1 MTGIDI
7 SNWQEG
13 IDLSAVKPD
22 FVIAKLN
29 EGTTWHDP
37 SFTDFYGQCKANG
50 IPVGA
55 YVYSHS
61 TSADGGRAEA
71 KFALNALA
79 GWKLDLPIYLDIEA
93 DILSAGKTAL
103 MASALAFAE
112 TVRAAGYRPG
122 VYASAYPL
130 KTVLDIP
137 TLRANGISIWCA
149 AYNDNGPGVDCD
161 IWQSSSTSRWPGY
174 NGPLDKDTMII
185 DILGKDEPV
194 YNDDK
199 TESGLLTDDDDDIPV
214 TPKLYKADMATLCRG
229 FYGTQVIVWQRYL
242 VSSGYLAEDCING
255 TFDWNTEQATKNY
268 QSDHGLTPDG
278 MPGSKTYNA

>member
-7 SNWQEG
+7 SNWQAG
-13 IDLSAVKPD
+13 IVLSAVSPS
-22 FVIAKLN
+22 FVIAKLT

-37 SFTDFYGQCKANG
+37 SFTDFYGQCEGNG
-50 IPVGA
+50 IPIGA

-71 KFALNALA
+71 NFALNALA
-79 GWKLDLPIYLDIEA
+79 GWKLELPLYLDIEA

-122 VYASAYPL
+122 VYASASPL

-149 AYNDNGPGVDCD
+149 AYNNSGPGVDCD
-161 IWQSSSTSRWPGY
+161 IWQSSNTSRWPGY

-185 DILGKDEPV
+185 DILAEDEPV

-199 TESGLLTDDDDDIPV
+199 TESGLLTDDEDGIPV
-214 TPKLYKADMATLCRG
+214 TPKLYKADMSTLCRG
-229 FYGTQVIVWQRYL
+229 FYGTQVIVWQKFL
-242 VSSGYLAEDCING
+242 VAAGYLSA
-255 TFDWNTEQATKNY
+255 DWVTGIYDFNTQAATINY
-268 QSDHGLTPDG
+268 QRDHGLTQDG
-278 MPGSKTYNA
+278 IPGPKTYNA

>member
-7 SNWQEG
+7 SNWQAG

-22 FVIAKLN
+22 FVIAKLA

-37 SFTDFYGQCKANG
+37 SFTGFYGQCKENG

-55 YVYSHS
+55 YVYSHA
-61 TSADGGRAEA
+61 TSADSGRAEA

-130 KTVLDIP
+130 KTVLDIS

-149 AYNDNGPGVDCD
+149 AYNDVGPGVDCD
-161 IWQSSSTSRWPGY
+161 IWQSSNTSRWPGY

-199 TESGLLTDDDDDIPV
+199 TESGLLTDDEDDIPV
-214 TPKLYKADMATLCRG
+214 TPKLYKADMATMCRG
-229 FYGTQVIVWQRYL
+229 FYGTQVVVWQKYL
-242 VSSGYLAEDCING
+242 ASLGYLDS
-255 TFDWNTEQATKNY
+255 DWITGIYDFNTQMATKDY
-268 QSDHGLTPDG
+268 QEEHGLAPDG
-278 MPGSKTYNA
+278 MPGPKTFNA

>member
-7 SNWQEG
+7 SNWQAG

-22 FVIAKLN
+22 FVIAKLT

-37 SFTDFYGQCKANG
+37 SFTDFYGQCKENG
-50 IPVGA
+50 ISVGA

-61 TSADGGRAEA
+61 TSADGGSAEA
-71 KFALNALA
+71 EFALSAL
-79 GWKLDLPIYLDIEA
+79 GGRPLDLPLYLDIEA
-93 DILSAGKTAL
+93 DILNAGKAAL

-122 VYASAYPL
+122 VYASAYPF

-161 IWQSSSTSRWPGY
+161 IWQSSNASRWPGY

-199 TESGLLTDDDDDIPV
+199 TESGLLTDDDDGIPV
-214 TPKLYKADMATLCRG
+214 TPKLYKADMATMCRG
-229 FYGTQVIVWQRYL
+229 FYGTQVVVWQKYL
-242 VSSGYLAEDCING
+242 ASLGYLDS
-255 TFDWNTEQATKNY
+255 DWITGIYDFNTQMATKDY
-268 QSDHGLTPDG
+268 QEDHGLAPDG
-278 MPGSKTYNA
+278 MPGPKTYNA

>member
-7 SNWQEG
+7 SNWQAG
-13 IDLSAVKPD
+13 INLSSAKPG
-22 FVIAKLN
+22 FVIAKLT
-29 EGTTWHDP
+29 EGTIWRDP

-50 IPVGA
+50 IPIGA
-55 YVYSHS
+55 YAYSHS

-93 DILSAGKTAL
+93 DILNAGKAAL

-122 VYASAYPL
+122 VYASAYPF

-194 YNDDK
+194 YDDGK
-199 TESGLLTDDDDDIPV
+199 SESGLLTDDDDDIPV
-214 TPKLYKADMATLCRG
+214 TPKLYKADMATMCRG
-229 FYGTQVIVWQRYL
+229 FYGTQVVVWQKYL
-242 VSSGYLAEDCING
+242 ASLGYLDS
-255 TFDWNTEQATKNY
+255 DWITGIYDFNTQMATKDY
-268 QSDHGLTPDG
+268 QEDHGLAPDG
-278 MPGSKTYNA
+278 MPGPKTYNT